1 MSASVRPYNQ
11 PLVPTPELVDAARH
25 LLHQLPKDHPRYA
38 LIDRVTGKTLDMDLP
53 IEIFQIIQD
62 VLTAIARN
70 QAVNLLPTNLELTT
84 NQAADVLNVSRGFVL
99 RLIER
104 KELRHHM
111 VGTHRRLRLE
121 DVLAYREKMLADS
134 TSALNELAEIDR
146 GLGLAD

>member
-11 PLVPTPELVDAARH
+11 PLVPTPALVDAARH

-38 LIDRVTGKTLDMDLP
+38 LIDRDTGKTLDMDLP
-53 IEIFQIIQD
+53 IEIFQIIED

-70 QAVNLLPTNLELTT
+70 QAVNVLPTNLELTT

-99 RLIER
+99 QLIQR

-121 DVLAYREKMLADS
+121 DVLAYREKMLSD
-134 TSALNELAEIDR
+134 TTIALDELAGIDH